1 MEKFTINVPA
11 YVRYISEWIDFN
23 LSMFPDK
30 CIINKQLPGCGFT
43 EYFLTSNE
51 NVIGAVPRKM
61 LGKNKYEQHEED
73 VYLVKNEMEK
83 DLSTDKDISKDVK
96 DYSKSLTE
104 DEIKKLEDEKKEQNN
119 KVYTRLYNE
128 TVEYVN
134 RRKSEGKPCK
144 ILVTYDS
151 YRIVYQI
158 LKDLGIFHEFFV
170 VVDEFQ
176 SILHDSR
183 FKSSTETQFL
193 RYLRQSQR
201 VIFLSA
207 TPMLDDY
214 LEMLNDFKYLPYY
227 TLDWEVENPSRVKR
241 PHLEVRTMKS
251 VGTKTKEILEPFLRG
266 EYKSIIRIKNF
277 VPEIIYSDELIFY
290 VNSVNHIISIIK
302 NNNLTS
308 EQVNIICADNDE
320 NRKRIQKKLG
330 KKFDIGSIPLKGEKA
345 KPITLCTR
353 TAYLGVDFYS
363 KTATTYIFS
372 DANVDSLAVDIS
384 EDLSQILGRL
394 RDEDNPW
401 FNCAFFFYKSTAD
414 YNKMTVDDFKRIIE
428 KKQKVTE
435 NLLKAYSDSR
445 DNSVRYDLANAYQTL
460 AKTQNYKDNYV
471 GVDEIIND
479 TTGDKILIPH
489 INELVYV
496 NELRAFQ
503 IQQIDYADRFT
514 VFSTIHNKLTKD
526 DVIDQ
531 EVNNFLN
538 TYRTLPTMYEKL
550 KMLCEGGLSPKALEI
565 VLGQFPDSDEIKNYY
580 NVLGPNR
587 LRALSYNKTFIKK
600 ELNVVMFNPL
610 LLQNRIYQDFKV
622 GDKLPLADIK
632 SKLKNIYD
640 EVSYKA
646 TPKASD
652 LGNYFEIKESS
663 MRAVV
668 DGKKKVV
675 KAYELLSAKYN
686 SIEANN

>member
-1 MEKFTINVPA
+1 MKKFTINVPA
-11 YVRYISEWIDFN
+11 YVRYISEWADFN

-43 EYFLTSNE
+43 EYFLTSKE
-51 NVIGAVPRKM
+51 NVIGTVPRKI

-73 VYLVKNEMEK
+73 VYLVRNEMEK
-83 DLSTDKDISKDVK
+83 DISTDKDISKEVK
-96 DYSKSLTE
+96 DFSKSSSLT
-104 DEIKKLEDEKKEQNN
+104 DEEIEQIKDEKKDQNN
-119 KVYTRLYNE
+119 KVYARLYNE
-128 TVEYVN
+128 ISEYIN
-134 RRKSEGKPCK
+134 RRKSEGKPYK

-158 LKDLGIFHEFFV
+158 LMSLGIFHEFFI

-183 FKSSTETQFL
+183 FKSTTETQFL
-193 RYLRQSQR
+193 RYLRQSQK

-214 LEMLNDFKYLPYY
+214 LEMLRDFKDLPYY
-227 TLDWEVENPSRVKR
+227 TLDWAAENPDRVKK
-241 PHLEVRTMKS
+241 PHLEIRTMNS
-251 VGTKTKEILEPFLRG
+251 VGTKVKEILEPFLRG
-266 EYKSIIRIKNF
+266 EYKSVIRIKNF

-302 NNNLTS
+302 NNKLTP
-308 EQVNIICADNDE
+308 EQVNIICAINDD
-320 NRKRIQKKLG
+320 NRKKIQKKLG
-330 KKFDIGSIPLKGEKA
+330 KKFDIGTIPLRGEKA

-401 FNCAFFFYKSTAD
+401 FNCAFFFYKVTAD
-414 YNKMTVDDFKRIIE
+414 YNKMTVDDFKKIIE
-428 KKQKVTE
+428 KKQKITE
-435 NLLKAYSDSR
+435 NLLLSYESSPTSSAK
-445 DNSVRYDLANAYQTL
+445 YDLADAYKTL

-471 GVDEIIND
+471 GVDVVYDDI
-479 TTGDKILIPH
+479 TGDEILIPH
-489 INELVYV
+489 VNELVYV

-514 VFSTIHNKLTKD
+514 VFSKIHNNLTKD

-531 EVNNFLN
+531 EVNNFLRK
-538 TYRTLPTMYEKL
+538 YQELRTLYEKL
-550 KMLCEGGLSPKALEI
+550 KYLCESNLSPKAVEI
-565 VLGQFPDSDEIKNYY
+565 VLGQMSDSDEVKSYY
-580 NVLGPNR
+580 TTLGPER
-587 LRALSYNKTFIKK
+587 LYALGYNLTKIKK
-600 ELNVVMFNPL
+600 ELSVIVFNPL
-610 LLQNRIYQDFKV
+610 LLQNHIYLDFKV
-622 GDKLPLADIK
+622 GDKLSLADIK
-632 SKLKNIYD
+632 IKLKNIYD
-640 EVSYKA
+640 EINYNK
-646 TPKASD
+646 TPKAND
-652 LGNYFEIKESS
+652 IETYFEIKEISS
-663 MRAVV
+663 YEKNP
-668 DGKKKVV
+668 DGSRKKIRM
-675 KAYELLSAKYN
+675 YELLSKKF
-686 SIEANN
+686 

>member
-1 MEKFTINVPA
+1 MEKFSINVPA
-11 YVRYISEWIDFN
+11 YVRYISEWNGFN

-73 VYLVKNEMEK
+73 VYLVRNEMEK
-83 DLSTDKDISKDVK
+83 DLSTDKDLSKEVK

-104 DEIKKLEDEKKEQNN
+104 EETKKLEDEKKEQNN

-128 TVEYVN
+128 IVEYVN
-134 RRKSEGKPCK
+134 RRKSEGKQYK

-158 LKDLGIFHEFFV
+158 LVGLGIFHEFFV

-193 RYLRQSQR
+193 RYLRYSQK

-227 TLDWEVENPSRVKR
+227 VLDWEVENPGRVKR

-251 VGTKTKEILEPFLRG
+251 VGTKAKEILEPFLKG
-266 EYKSIIRIKNF
+266 EYKSVIRIKNF

-302 NNNLTS
+302 NNNLTP

-320 NRKRIQKKLG
+320 NRKKIQKKLG

-394 RDEDNPW
+394 RDEENPW
-401 FNCAFFFYKSTAD
+401 FNCAFFFYKATAD
-414 YNKMTVDDFKRIIE
+414 YRKMTIEDFKKVLSE
-428 KKQKVTE
+428 KQKATE
-435 NLLKAYSDSR
+435 ELLLAYSSAPT
-445 DNSVRYDLANAYQTL
+445 NSSKYYLANAYQTL
-460 AKTQNYKDNYV
+460 AKTQNYKSDYV

-479 TTGDKILIPH
+479 TTGEKILIPH
-489 INELVYV
+489 VNELVYV

-503 IQQIDYADRFT
+503 IQQIDYSDRFT

-526 DVIDQ
+526 DIIDQ
-531 EVNNFLN
+531 EVNNFLDVYKN
-538 TYRTLPTMYEKL
+538 LPTMYEKL
-550 KMLCEGGLSPKALEI
+550 KMLCESKLSPKAIEI
-565 VLGQFPDSDEIKNYY
+565 VLGQMSDSDEIKSYY
-580 NVLGPNR
+580 TTLGPER
-587 LRALSYNKTFIKK
+587 LRALAYNKTYIKK
-600 ELNVVMFNPL
+600 ELGIVMFNPL
-610 LLQNRIYQDFKV
+610 LLQNHIYHDFKV
-622 GDKLPLADIK
+622 GDKLSLA
-632 SKLKNIYD
+632 
-640 EVSYKA
+640 
-646 TPKASD
+646 
-652 LGNYFEIKESS
+652 EI
-663 MRAVV
+663 
-668 DGKKKVV
+668 
-675 KAYELLSAKYN
+675 
-686 SIEANN
+686 I

>member
-1 MEKFTINVPA
+1 MEKFSINVPA
-11 YVRYISEWIDFN
+11 YVRYISEWNGFN

-73 VYLVKNEMEK
+73 VYLVRNEMEK
-83 DLSTDKDISKDVK
+83 DLSTDKDLSKEVK

-104 DEIKKLEDEKKEQNN
+104 EETKKLEDEKKEQNN

-128 TVEYVN
+128 IVEYVN
-134 RRKSEGKPCK
+134 RRKSEGKQYK

-158 LKDLGIFHEFFV
+158 LVGLGIFHEFFV

-193 RYLRQSQR
+193 RYLRNSQK

-227 TLDWEVENPSRVKR
+227 VLDWEVENPGRVKR

-251 VGTKTKEILEPFLRG
+251 VGTKAKEILEPFLKG
-266 EYKSIIRIKNF
+266 EYKSVIRIKNF

-302 NNNLTS
+302 NNNLTP

-320 NRKRIQKKLG
+320 NRKKIQKKLG

-345 KPITLCTR
+345 KSITLCTR

-394 RDEDNPW
+394 RDEENPW
-401 FNCAFFFYKSTAD
+401 FNCAFFFYKATAD
-414 YNKMTVDDFKRIIE
+414 YRKMTIEDFKKVLSE
-428 KKQKVTE
+428 KQKATE
-435 NLLKAYSDSR
+435 ELLLAYSSAPT
-445 DNSVRYDLANAYQTL
+445 NSSKYYLANAYQTL
-460 AKTQNYKDNYV
+460 AKTQNYKSDYV

-479 TTGDKILIPH
+479 TTGEKILIPH
-489 INELVYV
+489 VNELVYV

-503 IQQIDYADRFT
+503 IQQIDYSDRFT

-526 DVIDQ
+526 DIIDQ
-531 EVNNFLN
+531 EVNNFLDVYKN
-538 TYRTLPTMYEKL
+538 LPTMYEKL
-550 KMLCEGGLSPKALEI
+550 KMLCESKLSPKVIEI
-565 VLGQFPDSDEIKNYY
+565 ILGQFPDSDEIKNYY
-580 NVLGPNR
+580 TTLGPDR
-587 LRALSYNKTFIKK
+587 LRALAYNKTFIKK
-600 ELNVVMFNPL
+600 ELNVMMFNPL
-610 LLQNRIYQDFKV
+610 LLQNHIYLDFKV
-622 GDKLPLADIK
+622 GDKLSLAEI
-632 SKLKNIYD
+632 KLKLSNIYT
-640 EVSYKA
+640 EINYKKS
-646 TPKASD
+646 PKAID
-652 LGNYFEIKESS
+652 IEEFFNTRLVYIT
-663 MRAVV
+663 VV
-668 DGKKKVV
+668 DTITGKKKQT
-675 KAYELLSAKYN
+675 KAYELLSKKF
-686 SIEANN
+686 

>member
-51 NVIGAVPRKM
+51 NVIGDVPRKM

-73 VYLVKNEMEK
+73 VYLVRNEMEK
-83 DLSTDKDISKDVK
+83 DISTDKDISKEVK
-96 DYSKSLTE
+96 DFSKSSSLT
-104 DEIKKLEDEKKEQNN
+104 DEEIEQIKDEKKDQNN
-119 KVYTRLYNE
+119 RVYARLYNE
-128 TVEYVN
+128 ISEYIN
-134 RRKSEGKPCK
+134 RRKSEGKPYK

-158 LKDLGIFHEFFV
+158 LMSLGIFHEFFI

-183 FKSSTETQFL
+183 FKSTTENQFL
-193 RYLRQSQR
+193 RYLRQSPKT
-201 VIFLSA
+201 IFLSA

-214 LEMLNDFKYLPYY
+214 LEMLRDFKDLPYY
-227 TLDWEVENPSRVKR
+227 TLDWVAENPDRVKK
-241 PHLEVRTMKS
+241 PHLEIRTMNS
-251 VGTKTKEILEPFLRG
+251 VGTKVKEILEPFLRG

-302 NNNLTS
+302 NNNLTP
-308 EQVNIICADNDE
+308 EQVNIICAINDD
-320 NRKRIQKKLG
+320 NRKKIQKKLG
-330 KKFDIGSIPLKGEKA
+330 KKFDIGTIPLKGEKA

-401 FNCAFFFYKSTAD
+401 FNSAFFFYKVTAD
-414 YNKMTVDDFKRIIE
+414 YNKMTVDDFKKIIE

-435 NLLKAYSDSR
+435 NLLKAYVDSR
-445 DNSVRYDLANAYQTL
+445 DNSVKYDLANAYQTL
-460 AKTQNYKDNYV
+460 AKTQNYKDSYV
-471 GVDEIIND
+471 GVDEVIND
-479 TTGDKILIPH
+479 TTGDKILVPH
-489 INELVYV
+489 VNELVYV

-531 EVNNFLN
+531 EVNDFLGE
-538 TYRTLPTMYEKL
+538 YRELHTMYEKL
-550 KMLCEGGLSPKALEI
+550 KYICESNLSPKAIEI
-565 VLGQFPDSDEIKNYY
+565 VLGQMSDSDEIKSYY
-580 NVLGPNR
+580 TTLGPEK
-587 LRALSYNKTFIKK
+587 LYSLGYNITRIKK
-600 ELNVVMFNPL
+600 ELSVIVFNPL
-610 LLQNRIYQDFKV
+610 LLQNHIYLDFNV
-622 GDKLPLADIK
+622 GDKLSLAEIK
-632 SKLKNIYD
+632 QKLASIYSEINYSK
-640 EVSYKA
+640 
-646 TPKASD
+646 TPKAND
-652 LGNYFEIKESS
+652 IENYFEIKEY
-663 MRAVV
+663 MTTGIV
-668 DGKKKVV
+668 DGKKKRIRG
-675 KAYELLSAKYN
+675 YELLSKKF
-686 SIEANN
+686 

>member
-1 MEKFTINVPA
+1 MEKFSINVPA
-11 YVRYISEWIDFN
+11 YVRYISEWQGFN

-128 TVEYVN
+128 IVEYVN

-158 LKDLGIFHEFFV
+158 LVGLGIFHEFFV

-193 RYLRQSQR
+193 RYLRYSQK

-227 TLDWEVENPSRVKR
+227 ILDWEVENPGRVKK

-251 VGTKTKEILEPFLRG
+251 VGTKAKEILEPFLKG
-266 EYKSIIRIKNF
+266 EYKSVIRIKNF
-277 VPEIIYSDELIFY
+277 VPEIIFSDELIFY

-308 EQVNIICADNDE
+308 EQVNIICADNDD
-320 NRKRIQKKLG
+320 NRKKIQKKLG
-330 KKFDIGSIPLKGEKA
+330 KTFDIGNIPLKGEKA

-394 RDEDNPW
+394 RDEENPW
-401 FNCAFFFYKSTAD
+401 YNSAFFFYKVTAD

-460 AKTQNYKDNYV
+460 AKTQNYKNDYV
-471 GVDEIIND
+471 GVDVVVND
-479 TTGDKILIPH
+479 TTGDRILIPH

-526 DVIDQ
+526 DIINQKVS
-531 EVNNFLN
+531 NFLREYQELH
-538 TYRTLPTMYEKL
+538 TIYDKL
-550 KMLCEGGLSPKALEI
+550 RYLCESKLSSEALEI
-565 VLGQFPDSDEIKNYY
+565 VLGQMSDSDEIKSYY
-580 NVLGPNR
+580 TTLGPER
-587 LRALSYNKTFIKK
+587 LYTLGYNLTKIKRELSVI
-600 ELNVVMFNPL
+600 VFNPL
-610 LLQNRIYQDFKV
+610 LLQNHVYQDFKV
-622 GDKLPLADIK
+622 GDKLSLAEIK
-632 SKLKNIYD
+632 QKLFNIYTEINYD
-640 EVSYKA
+640 KSAKA
-646 TPKASD
+646 ND
-652 LGNYFEIKESS
+652 IEDYFEIKKIVTYEKNS
-663 MRAVV
+663 
-668 DGKKKVV
+668 DGSRKQVRG
-675 KAYELLSAKYN
+675 YELLSKKF
-686 SIEANN
+686 